1 VGLRSTVVKQ
11 RDACTRSMPWQVND
25 FPKGGPTMNRQR
37 GKKRVVTLA
46 VVLALMLGFGA
57 PTTKEAEAGQ
67 TFITFLATG
76 GGFTC
81 GIFVINFF
89 AAPVSITV
97 DAAVATRGVNT
108 VASFNLDGFE
118 GIQIDCNA
126 LTGIGAGTGTNF
138 MSVFLSQAPS
148 LPVQAFGFMFLPST
162 MGGGVVV
169 PYTFSL
175 FT

>member
-1 VGLRSTVVKQ
+1 
-11 RDACTRSMPWQVND
+11 
-25 FPKGGPTMNRQR
+25 MNRQR

-46 VVLALMLGFGA
+46 VVLALMLGIGA
-57 PTTKEAEAGQ
+57 PIPKEAEAGN

-89 AAPVSITV
+89 PNPVTITV

-118 GIQIDCNA
+118 GLQIDCNS
-126 LTGIGAGTGTNF
+126 LTGIGAGSGVNF
-138 MSVFLSQAPS
+138 LSVFLSQPPS
-148 LPVQAFGFMFLPST
+148 IPVQAFGFMFLPST

>member
-1 VGLRSTVVKQ
+1 
-11 RDACTRSMPWQVND
+11 
-25 FPKGGPTMNRQR
+25 MNRQR
-37 GKKRVVTLA
+37 GKKRVVALA
-46 VVLALMLGFGA
+46 VVLGLMLGFGA
-57 PTTKEAEAGQ
+57 PITKEAEAGN
-67 TFITFLATG
+67 TYITFLATG

-89 AAPVSITV
+89 AAPVTITV
-97 DAAVATRGVNT
+97 DTAVATRGVNT
-108 VASFNLDGFE
+108 VATFPLGAFE
-118 GIQIDCNA
+118 GLQIDCNN
-126 LTGIGAGTGTNF
+126 LTGIGAGTGVNF
-138 MSVFLSQAPS
+138 LSVFLSQLPS

>member
-1 VGLRSTVVKQ
+1 MGLRSTVVKQ
-11 RDACTRSMPWQVND
+11 RDACTGSMPWQVNC

-46 VVLALMLGFGA
+46 VVLALMLGIGA
-57 PTTKEAEAGQ
+57 PTTKEAEAGN
-67 TFITFLATG
+67 TYITFLATG

-89 AAPVSITV
+89 NAPVTITV
-97 DAAVATRGVNT
+97 DSAVATRQVNT
-108 VASFNLDGFE
+108 VTSFGLDPFE
-118 GIQIDCNA
+118 GLQIDCNA
-126 LTGIGAGTGTNF
+126 LTGIGAGSGVNF
-138 MSVFLSQAPS
+138 LSVFLSQVPS
-148 LPVQAFGFMFLPST
+148 LPVQATGFMFLPAT

>member
-1 VGLRSTVVKQ
+1 
-11 RDACTRSMPWQVND
+11 
-25 FPKGGPTMNRQR
+25 MNRQR
-37 GKKRVVTLA
+37 GKKRIVALA
-46 VVLALMLGFGA
+46 VVLALTMGFGA
-57 PTTKEAEAGQ
+57 SVTKEAEAGQ

-89 AAPVSITV
+89 GAPVAITV
-97 DAAVATRGVNT
+97 DAAVATRRVNT
-108 VASFNLDGFE
+108 VATFPLASFE
-118 GIQIDCNA
+118 GIQIDCNQ
-126 LTGIGAGTGTNF
+126 LTGIGASSGTNF
-138 MSVFLSQAPS
+138 MSVFLSQPPS

-162 MGGGVVV
+162 LGGGVVV